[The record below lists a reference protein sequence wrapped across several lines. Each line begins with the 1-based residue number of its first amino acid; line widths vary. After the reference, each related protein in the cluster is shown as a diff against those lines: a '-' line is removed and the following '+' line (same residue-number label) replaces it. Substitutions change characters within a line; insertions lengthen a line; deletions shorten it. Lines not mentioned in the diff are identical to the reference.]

1 MENLTIYEKVR
12 EVPQEAQKTITGGR
26 LNGFT
31 DINPM
36 WRIKKLT
43 ELFGMCGIGWYTE
56 ITNRWIEEGAS
67 GEKAA
72 FCEINLYVKQDGEWS
87 KPISGTGGAAFIST
101 SKGKL
106 YTSDEAFKMAY
117 TDAISVVCKMLGF
130 GANVYWQKDRTKYD
144 TGGDGTT
151 AQDSQGYGG
160 DMNNV
165 TDFSDTT
172 KKERSVTE
180 NQLKLINSFS
190 VEIKDRILEKYGID
204 SLGDLTL
211 KQASESISAK
221 KKFDAEK
228 KKEAVAR

>member
-12 EVPQEAQKTITGGR
+12 EVPQEAQKTITGGK

-43 ELFGMCGIGWYTE
+43 ELFGLCGIGWYTE
-56 ITNRWIEEGAS
+56 ITKRWTEEGAG

-87 KPISGTGGAAFIST
+87 KPISGTGGASFIST
-101 SKGKL
+101 QKGKL
-106 YTSDEAFKMAY
+106 VTSDEAFKMAY

-130 GANVYWQKDRTKYD
+130 GADIYWSKDRTKYD
-144 TGGDGTT
+144 TASDGTNI
-151 AQDSQGYGG
+151 QEPQGYGS

-165 TDFSDTT
+165 TQFEKGTLT
-172 KKERSVTE
+172 PA
-180 NQLKLINSFS
+180 QLKIIGAFNDTQKKWVLKTYKVKS
-190 VEIKDRILEKYGID
+190 ID
-204 SLGDLTL
+204 DLTTE
-211 KQASESISAK
+211 QASAIIKQKEAK
-221 KKFDAEK
+221 EAQ
-228 KKEAVAR
+228 KEAVSQ